1 MRCPE
6 RDVSG
11 TSAGTLNVPSTVM
24 KSETLR
30 SLGWLLLVAL
40 YSLLPLRGQT
50 SLAIWRFNETNSPLS
65 LPTEGSGA
73 LATVGGTR
81 LELAAGSPA
90 EGDIPSNYSLAV
102 AGFPAAGKSPAT
114 AGIELRFSPTGQA
127 RLHLGFDWYATG
139 SASRRLRVDA
149 AEDGQIFT
157 TVGSRVIA
165 KDGSFTND
173 VCFDL
178 SDFAGSPVAG
188 DIILRIVSD
197 FDSSTNY
204 VAAKPDG
211 KYSPSGKWR
220 FDRIVVTGWPADWQP
235 APPAFTVPPV
245 SQTNRPGTTALLQG
259 EVRGQAPFWFQW
271 RHEGTNLPAANQNQ
285 LRLSRVKV
293 SQAGL
298 YDLIV
303 TNIAGA
309 ITSSPVRLSVTSS
322 APTNTAPPILV
333 IPAKLSTAG
342 DTGASELRF
351 EIPPGRTCSI
361 WSTDNLGG
369 PFQRIATAIQFSPYS
384 DTNRSAGCRFYRIT
398 LP

>member
-1 MRCPE
+1 
-6 RDVSG
+6 
-11 TSAGTLNVPSTVM
+11 M
-24 KSETLR
+24 KTETLR
-30 SLGWLLLVAL
+30 TLGWLLIVAL

-50 SLAIWRFNETNSPLS
+50 SLATWTFNDTN
-65 LPTEGSGA
+65 LPPSVPTAGSGTLTA
-73 LATVGGTR
+73 VGGTR

-90 EGDIPSNYSLAV
+90 DTETQSNHSLAV
-102 AGFPAAGKSPAT
+102 AGFPAAGKSPGS
-114 AGIELRFSPTGQA
+114 AGIELRFSPAGQT

-149 AEDGQIFT
+149 AEDGQTFT
-157 TVGSRVIA
+157 TVDSIVIG

-178 SDFAGSPVAG
+178 SDFAGSPVGG
-188 DIILRIVSD
+188 DIVLRIVSD

-204 VAAKPDG
+204 AAAKSDA

-220 FDRIVVTGWPADWQP
+220 FDRIVVTGWPAHWQP
-235 APPAFTVPPV
+235 EPPAFTLSPV
-245 SQTNRPGTTALLQG
+245 SQTNRPGTTAVLQG
-259 EVRGQAPFWFQW
+259 EVRGHAPFWFQW
-271 RHEGTNLPAANQNQ
+271 RHEGTNLPSANQKQ
-285 LRLSRVKV
+285 LKLSRVRV

-298 YDLIV
+298 YELIV

-322 APTNTAPPILV
+322 TPTNTPPPVLV
-333 IPAKLSTAG
+333 IPARLSTAG
-342 DTGASELRF
+342 DTGALELNF

-361 WSTDNLGG
+361 WRTDNLGE
-369 PFQRIATAIQFSPYS
+369 PFQRIATTIQFSPYL
-384 DTNRSAGCRFYRIT
+384 DTNRSADCRFFRVT